1 MAITK
6 PKRAKRGT
14 YSRDGRIL
22 NTRITADEHTLVTL
36 AAQAC
41 QQTASEFMRTA
52 VMQRAVT
59 VGDMCKLVNA
69 GVDAGTAAATLL
81 ARAGEA
87 LDNAAG
93 DGDGD
98 PSAVNAGVPVVT
110 AAATLLTRAYD
121 AGVDQE
127 PAALADQ
134 EPAALA
140 DASKGASVG

>member
-1 MAITK
+1 MAIKK
-6 PKRAKRGT
+6 PKRAPYGT
-14 YSRDGRIL
+14 YSHGRIL
-22 NTRITADEHTLVTL
+22 TMRVTADEHRLVTL
-36 AAQAC
+36 AAQATGR
-41 QQTASEFMRTA
+41 TASEFMRTA
-52 VMQRAVT
+52 VMQRAVIT
-59 VGDMCKLVNA
+59 GDMCKLVNA

-87 LDNAAG
+87 LG
-93 DGDGD
+93 D
-98 PSAVNAGVPVVT
+98 VTAGVDAGT

-134 EPAALA
+134 EPAALV